1 MTITPSTLSKS
12 DVLSKVEAGES
23 FNVRL
28 RFANTHDYLYA
39 VECDYSEDE
48 RRRRVL
54 TFPLD
59 NEIQK
64 NTALD
69 WLLEPVQQPGQQD
82 ENATA
87 VIRLSSVKY
96 PGEYLLAG
104 TDDLTLDM
112 NRRKVYT
119 WKEKGTDFS
128 QWGGP
133 DQWILLDSAT
143 RAADD
148 RSKSNYLAL
157 RNKKFDEDLY
167 ASSDRFELD
176 HKFGTVYTWRQDSEI
191 RDSAS
196 GTETQTNAWEI
207 LVISQKDQSA

>member
-39 VECDYSEDE
+39 VECDYTEDE

-59 NEIQK
+59 VELQK

-69 WLLEPVQQPGQQD
+69 WLLEPVQQPGQQ
-82 ENATA
+82 ENETA

-207 LVISQKDQSA
+207 LVISQKDQTT